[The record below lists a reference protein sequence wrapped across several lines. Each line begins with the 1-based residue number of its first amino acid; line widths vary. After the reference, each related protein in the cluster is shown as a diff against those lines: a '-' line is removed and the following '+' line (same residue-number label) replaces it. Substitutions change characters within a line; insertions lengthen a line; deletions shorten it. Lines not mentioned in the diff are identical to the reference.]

1 MENSIITDTSNN
13 NKNSE
18 QIFQNRNFYEPKE
31 NNSKKK
37 LIDSIYLKSKEK
49 FSSYLKLHKKSI
61 KLFVN
66 QNTNKKI
73 SAKEFLQNNFQ
84 FDLTPIPYK
93 SNRKIKNEIDK
104 KNFNK
109 FKRNAIFLRRIEYT
123 KNLNEFFSLKKYEKF
138 SNKIILIQKFIRK
151 FLVKNVVNE
160 IIYLKHTIENFIS
173 KIKNFCFIK
182 CFCENFENKI
192 DQTEIFSENNF
203 SKICKNENNNN
214 FIENAIL
221 DNFKNEQ
228 FDDNKNNSFNSS
240 KTLPIKEVDFN
251 KSENYNLFF
260 NHISKKN
267 FLQENLE
274 SKIEEEKINEENNLE
289 ESKTNEIFEKFKSE
303 NEQNKEEENKETGE
317 NYNE

>member
-84 FDLTPIPYK
+84 YDLTPIPYK

-303 NEQNKEEENKETGE
+303 NI
-317 NYNE
+317 YR